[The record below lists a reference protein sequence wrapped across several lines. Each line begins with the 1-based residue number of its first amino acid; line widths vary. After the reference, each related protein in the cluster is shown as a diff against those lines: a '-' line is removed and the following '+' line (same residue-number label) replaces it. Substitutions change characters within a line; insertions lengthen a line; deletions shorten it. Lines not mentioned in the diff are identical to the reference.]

1 MIQIT
6 LNFPSYT
13 AAAAALALLD
23 APQLIE
29 SASAPVSEPQAAS
42 APAQEPKRTRSRA
55 RKDEPQVTHSEDAEE
70 PRTEEQKAAAG
81 AAMHAA
87 ARVEIPAAA
96 PAQPAAIDYQRDV
109 APLILRAANDP
120 GVGPSKVLS
129 IIKSYGAQAKGSEV
143 SAERLPDL
151 KLELEEVLAAA
162 GVAA

>member
-1 MIQIT
+1 M
-6 LNFPSYT
+6 
-13 AAAAALALLD
+13 
-23 APQLIE
+23 
-29 SASAPVSEPQAAS
+29 
-42 APAQEPKRTRSRA
+42 
-55 RKDEPQVTHSEDAEE
+55 
-70 PRTEEQKAAAG
+70 
-81 AAMHAA
+81 
-87 ARVEIPAAA
+87 
-96 PAQPAAIDYQRDV
+96 

>member
-23 APQLIE
+23 APVYG
-29 SASAPVSEPQAAS
+29 SAPTADLQSVTDPYAEVAAAAAEPA
-42 APAQEPKRTRSRA
+42 KRTRRA
-55 RKDEPQVTHSEDAEE
+55 KAAEKPAEE